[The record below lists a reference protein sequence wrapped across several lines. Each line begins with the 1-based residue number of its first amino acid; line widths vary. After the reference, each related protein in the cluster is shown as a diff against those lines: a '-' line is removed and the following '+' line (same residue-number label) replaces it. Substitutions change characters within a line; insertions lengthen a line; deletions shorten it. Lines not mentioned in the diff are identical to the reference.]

1 MRLNVRKTYKLF
13 IGGQFP
19 RTESLR
25 HYAVRSPKGDKL
37 LANACKGSRKDI
49 RNAVVAARKAFG
61 GWSARTTLNRGQI
74 LYRLA
79 EGIESRIAELS
90 EELMSMGLT
99 DKQARAE
106 VEACADACV
115 YYAGW
120 ADKVHAVLGT
130 VNPVAG
136 PFFNFSFPEATGVV
150 GIVAPETPAL
160 LGLMARML
168 PAIVCGNTVVI
179 IPSETRP
186 LCAITLGEIL
196 ATSDVPAGV
205 VNIVSGI
212 KAEITP
218 GLAAHMDVNA
228 IDISGVE
235 PEARTALAQAAS
247 DNVKRVIVKDEA
259 AVVELSLWAIADFLE
274 TKTVW
279 HPMGL

>member
-1 MRLNVRKTYKLF
+1 MRLQVRKTYKLF

-19 RTESLR
+19 RTESAR
-25 HYAVRSPKGDKL
+25 HYAIRSPKGDKL

-49 RNAVVAARKAFG
+49 RNAVVAARKAFAD
-61 GWSARTTLNRGQI
+61 WSSRTTLNRGQI

-79 EGIESRIAELS
+79 EGLESRTVELA
-90 EELMSMGLT
+90 EELMAMGLS

-106 VEACADACV
+106 LEACVDTCV

-120 ADKVHAVLGT
+120 ADKVHMVLGT

-150 GIVAPETPAL
+150 GVVAPETPAL
-160 LGLMARML
+160 QGLLARVL
-168 PAIVCGNTVVI
+168 PAIVCGNTVVV

-186 LCAITLGEIL
+186 LAAITLGEVL

-205 VNIVSGI
+205 VNIISGI
-212 KAEITP
+212 KAEIVP

-228 IDISGVE
+228 IDLTGADE
-235 PEARTALAQAAS
+235 QARVALAQAAS
-247 DNVKRVIVKDEA
+247 RNVKRVIVKEEA
-259 AVVELSLWAIADFLE
+259 GALELSLWSITDFVE

-279 HPMGL
+279 HPIGL